1 MLVTI
6 ITLLIASV
14 FFVVGVIRADLVA
27 ICALTVLMLFGI
39 LTPTEALSGFSS
51 PIVMMMVGLFIVG
64 GGIFQ
69 TGLAKKT
76 SSSLLKLSGTSET
89 TLLIT
94 VMIVTALF
102 GTLVSNTGTV
112 AVLMPVVVSLARS
125 ANISP
130 ARLLMPMAFASSFGG
145 IMTLIGTPPNLV
157 IQEALIE
164 AGFEQLSFFSF
175 TPAGLVSL
183 LVGVI
188 SMLYLRRFLPASNAK
203 TSKTSGRSL
212 HQLAKKYSLA
222 NNLFRTKIRA
232 NSLALSKKLGTLDIP
247 ARFGVNIIEIRRKT
261 SATNQ
266 FLKTIDQEIARPDTV
281 LEEGDILYV
290 YGSFENVCE
299 LVKGL
304 KLSLLD
310 QQSAENKADG
320 NTELY
325 ASAKIGIAE
334 VMLTPGC
341 RLIDKPVE
349 QSGFRER
356 FRLNILGI
364 QRKNRFLLHN
374 LKDTKIRFGDL
385 LLVQGSWHDIA
396 LLSADQDNYVVVGQ
410 PVEEASKITID
421 YKAPVAAVIML
432 LMVFL
437 LVTETIPAVLAIMLA
452 AILMVLLGCVRTM
465 EDAYKTINWESV
477 ILIGA
482 MLPMAIAIEKTGAS
496 KLLANWLVNSLG
508 SFGPI
513 ALLAGVY
520 VATSMLTMFISNTA
534 CAVLI
539 APIALNAA
547 IQYGVSP
554 YPFLFAVSI
563 GASMCFASPFSTPP
577 NALVM
582 SAGRYRFI
590 DYIKVGLPLQVVMGL
605 VMLLA
610 LPLLFPF
617 KI

>member
-1 MLVTI
+1 MYITI

-14 FFVVGVIRADLVA
+14 FFVTGVLRADLVA

-39 LTPTEALSGFSS
+39 LTPAEALSGFSS

-69 TGLAKKT
+69 TGLAKKA
-76 SSSLLKLSGTSET
+76 SNSLLRLSGTGET
-89 TLLIT
+89 TLLVT
-94 VMIVTALF
+94 VMVVTALF

-130 ARLLMPMAFASSFGG
+130 GRLLMPMAFASSFGG

-157 IQEALIE
+157 IHETLIE
-164 AGFEQLSFFSF
+164 AGFEPLSFFSF
-175 TPAGLVSL
+175 TPSGLVGL
-183 LVGVI
+183 LVGIVSI
-188 SMLYLRRFLPASNAK
+188 LYLRRFLPAS
-203 TSKTSGRSL
+203 SSGSGKSDSSSL
-212 HQLAKKYSLA
+212 DQLVKKYSLS
-222 NNLFRTKIRA
+222 NNLFRVKVRA
-232 NSLALSKKLGTLDIP
+232 NSTALSKTLGELNIP
-247 ARFGVNIIEIRRKT
+247 ARFEANIIEIRRKT

-266 FLKTIDQEIARPDTV
+266 FLKTIDQEVARPDTV

-290 YGSFENVCE
+290 YGTFEHVCE
-299 LVKGL
+299 LVKAF

-310 QQSAENKADG
+310 RQSAESKVEG
-320 NTELY
+320 STESY

-334 VMLTPGC
+334 VMLTPEC
-341 RLIDKPVE
+341 RLIDKPVAK
-349 QSGFRER
+349 SGFREK

-364 QRKNRFLLHN
+364 QRKNKFLLHN
-374 LKDTKIRFGDL
+374 LKDEKIRFGDL

-432 LMVFL
+432 MMVVL
-437 LVTETIPAVLAIMLA
+437 LVTETVSAVLAIMVA
-452 AILMVLLGCVRTM
+452 AVLMILLGCVRTM
-465 EDAYKTINWESV
+465 EDAYKTINWESI
-477 ILIGA
+477 ILIGG

-496 KLLANWLVNSLG
+496 RLLANSLVHSLG
-508 SFGPI
+508 DFGPL

-520 VATSMLTMFISNTA
+520 AATSMLTMFISNTA

-582 SAGRYRFI
+582 SAGRYKFS
-590 DYIKVGLPLQVVMGL
+590 DYIKVGLPLQVIMGL
-605 VMLLA
+605 VMVA
-610 LPLLFPF
+610 VLPLLFPF
-617 KI
+617 